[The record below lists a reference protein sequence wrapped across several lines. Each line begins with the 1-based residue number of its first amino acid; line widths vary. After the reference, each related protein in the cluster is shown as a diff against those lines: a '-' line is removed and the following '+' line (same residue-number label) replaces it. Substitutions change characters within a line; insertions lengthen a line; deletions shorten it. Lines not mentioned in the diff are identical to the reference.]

1 MRKLALKVDELEVD
15 SFDTGREGTAHG
27 NAALRCTCW
36 ETCGGTPNCETWPP
50 YC

>member
-1 MRKLALKVDELEVD
+1 MSKLALKVDELKVD
-15 SFDTGREGTAHG
+15 SFDMGGEGSVPG
-27 NAALRCTCW
+27 NAARCTCW